1 MRHRGVIFDMDG
13 VLVDSYKPHFESWRA
28 MAHARGLEFTDA
40 DFAATFGRTSPDII
54 RQLWG
59 GRFTDEQVAALDVE
73 KEAAYREVIRRDFP
87 EMEGVSDLI
96 TALHGAGFRIAIGS
110 SAPRENVTVVH
121 EYLRAGC
128 LINTAISR
136 ADVREGKPA
145 PDIFLTAASR
155 MGLEPG
161 QCAVIEDAPVGL
173 EAARRAG
180 MKAIAITGTADRAA
194 LVALADVVVDSM
206 HELTPALLA
215 QLIDGG
221 PQHA

>member
-59 GRFTDEQVAALDVE
+59 GRFTDAQVAALDVE

-87 EMEGVSDLI
+87 EMDGVSDLI

-110 SAPRENVTVVH
+110 SAPRENVAVVH
-121 EYLRAGC
+121 EYLRAGR
-128 LINTAISR
+128 LISTAISR

-161 QCAVIEDAPVGL
+161 CTGRPGSGAACGHESHRYHRHCGARGAGRAGGCGRRFHARAYAHIDCAVD
-173 EAARRAG
+173 RW
-180 MKAIAITGTADRAA
+180 RAA
-194 LVALADVVVDSM
+194 VRVGWP
-206 HELTPALLA
+206 EP
-215 QLIDGG
+215 
-221 PQHA
+221 